1 MAAKKKSSPSTKET
15 PKPAPAPA
23 KKRGLD
29 PRIIIY
35 GVIDLLLLALYI
47 YVIGVAAPNRHLWAQ
62 LVLYTIP
69 GFALLLGVGTLVGGM
84 MREGLAARVAWIT
97 AVVGATGMLVFMV
110 VVLGL
115 LLASAAFLSGVYGAF
130 GKAAAGGIL
139 GAAALIIEL
148 VGFVPVLQLK
158 FLMTRGG
165 RRAFGL
171 APLWAK

>member
-1 MAAKKKSSPSTKET
+1 MATKKKSKE
-15 PKPAPAPA
+15 APPPE

-35 GVIDLLLLALYI
+35 GVIDLILVSI
-47 YVIGVAAPNRHLWAQ
+47 YAYAIFGAAPNRHLWAQ
-62 LVLYTIP
+62 LLLFTIP
-69 GFALLLGVGTLVGGM
+69 LFAFLMGVGTVVGGM
-84 MREGLAARVAWIT
+84 VREGMAAKIGWIT
-97 AVVGATGMLVFMV
+97 AVVGAAGMLVFMV

-139 GAAALIIEL
+139 GACALIVEV
-148 VGFVPVLQLK
+148 VGFVPMLQLK

-171 APLWAK
+171 PPLWAR